1 MWKDRTEWEDLTSRK
16 LEFQKEKTEAILEK
30 IMAKNLPELMKNIK
44 AQNKNA
50 QKLVSIKNIIH
61 T

>member
-1 MWKDRTEWEDLTSRK
+1 MWKDRTEREDLTSRK
-16 LEFQKEKTEAILEK
+16 LEFHKEKTEAILEK

-44 AQNKNA
+44 PQNKNA
-50 QKLVSIKNIIH
+50 RKLVSIKNIIH

>member
-30 IMAKNLPELMKNIK
+30 IMAKSLPELMKNIK
-44 AQNKNA
+44 PQNKNA